1 MDCKEVG
8 AVLFLFF
15 DNEMEEAL
23 LTPFRD
29 HVALCGNC
37 ARQMDYTRKFL
48 LVVRERCARCHAPDG
63 LRVRILT
70 NMPHRL
76 VDLSDTH

>member
-1 MDCKEVG
+1 MDCREVSV
-8 AVLFLFF
+8 VLFLFF

-23 LTPFRD
+23 LAPFRD
-29 HVALCGNC
+29 HMAGCPDC
-37 ARQMDYTRKFL
+37 ARHMDYTRKLL
-48 LVVRERCARCHAPDG
+48 LVVRERCVRCSAPEG

-76 VDLSDTH
+76 GGFPEAH

>member
-1 MDCKEVG
+1 MDCREVG

-29 HVALCGNC
+29 HVAGCGEC
-37 ARQMDYTRKFL
+37 ARRMDYTRKL
-48 LVVRERCARCHAPDG
+48 LLIVREKCVRCSAPER
-63 LRVRILT
+63 LRYRILT
-70 NMPHRL
+70 NLPHRTG
-76 VDLSDTH
+76 DSPETH